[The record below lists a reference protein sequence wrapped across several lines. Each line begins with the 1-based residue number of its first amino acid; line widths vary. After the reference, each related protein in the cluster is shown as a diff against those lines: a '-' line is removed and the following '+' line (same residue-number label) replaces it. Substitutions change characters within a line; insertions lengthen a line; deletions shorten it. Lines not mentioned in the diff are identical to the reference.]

1 MNDKKTNKYKLFAR
15 VMRCHDGH
23 SYPQPR
29 KDLKTQKSCPGWSY
43 NCICNVYAMYMWAC
57 TFCIVMWLWWAL
69 SCGINCIH
77 GFIKSV
83 WDIRPKNP
91 LVRTLLWNFRNNLE
105 LVQLYLAKPNMLN
118 YTCLIVPEILET
130 GVPQG
135 TILDPLLSMTFW
147 NLFMLSD

>member
-1 MNDKKTNKYKLFAR
+1 MIKKLINTNYLPELCVAMMGIVIPSPEKISKHKNLVR
-15 VMRCHDGH
+15 DEV
-23 SYPQPR
+23 
-29 KDLKTQKSCPGWSY
+29 
-43 NCICNVYAMYMWAC
+43 IIVYVMYMWAC

-69 SCGINCIH
+69 SCGINDIH